1 MNEPVA
7 DHAATR
13 NFVAKLAARR
23 ASGSIS
29 CFRNF
34 QPIEGWIADV
44 LGPER
49 GPKIMVSFG
58 GIAVALGWFINAY
71 ATSLE
76 MLSASG
82 LMATAQIVSQVS
94 RAMTEECGAV
104 IEIVDHVADRDHA
117 PIASDF
123 KVGNEIVFWGATTL
137 TAALIIDNIAVSAA
151 PAP

>member
-1 MNEPVA
+1 MPTFSALSV
-7 DHAATR
+7 D
-13 NFVAKLAARR
+13 
-23 ASGSIS
+23 
-29 CFRNF
+29 
-34 QPIEGWIADV
+34 Q
-44 LGPER
+44 
-49 GPKIMVSFG
+49 KIMVSFG
-58 GIAVALGWFINAY
+58 GIAVALGWVINAY

-76 MLSASG
+76 LSASG

-94 RAMTEECGAV
+94 RAMTEECGVV

>member
-1 MNEPVA
+1 
-7 DHAATR
+7 
-13 NFVAKLAARR
+13 
-23 ASGSIS
+23 
-29 CFRNF
+29 
-34 QPIEGWIADV
+34 
-44 LGPER
+44 
-49 GPKIMVSFG
+49 MVSFG

-94 RAMTEECGAV
+94 RAMTEECGVV

-123 KVGNEIVFWGATTL
+123 KVGNEIVFWGATRL

-151 PAP
+151 PAT